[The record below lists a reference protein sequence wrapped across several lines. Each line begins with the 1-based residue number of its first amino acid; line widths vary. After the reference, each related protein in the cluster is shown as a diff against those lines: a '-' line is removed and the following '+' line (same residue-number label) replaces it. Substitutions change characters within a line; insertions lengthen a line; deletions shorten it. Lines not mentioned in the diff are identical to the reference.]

1 MGFKDII
8 CSDIKNVFLNA
19 DEFAYTHTIN
29 GKDINAV
36 IDDDIFEGEANV
48 SFHGQ
53 AQEKA
58 AGLYSGG
65 IAAYVSADDM
75 GKPKPGSF
83 MIIDDKRYIVKSVSE
98 QDGMYK
104 INIEKTGGR

>member
-1 MGFKDII
+1 M
-8 CSDIKNVFLNA
+8 
-19 DEFAYTHTIN
+19 
-29 GKDINAV
+29 
-36 IDDDIFEGEANV
+36 
-48 SFHGQ
+48 
-53 AQEKA
+53 
-58 AGLYSGG
+58 YSGG